1 MLQERATGWNKR
13 RGERDGLPRK
23 KRQLKA
29 DLRKAGFV
37 VEKSRGKGSHTIW
50 EHPRFPDITVALS
63 GHDGD
68 DADHYEEKLV
78 RQAIAEVRKRLS

>member
-1 MLQERATGWNKR
+1 M
-13 RGERDGLPRK
+13 PRK

-29 DLRKAGFV
+29 DLRRAGL
-37 VEKSRGKGSHTIW
+37 VEKKDRGKGSHTIW
-50 EHPRFPDITVALS
+50 EHPQFPDITVALA

-78 RQAIAEVRKRLS
+78 RQAIVEVNKRLS

>member
-1 MLQERATGWNKR
+1 M
-13 RGERDGLPRK
+13 PRK

-29 DLRKAGFV
+29 DLRRAGFV
-37 VEKSRGKGSHTIW
+37 VDKNRGKGSHTIW
-50 EHPRFPDITVALS
+50 EHSQFPDITVALS

-78 RQAIAEVRKRLS
+78 RLAIADVKKRLS